1 MTRPAIFITGAAAG
15 IGRATAERF
24 AREGWFVGL
33 YDVDETGVRQLA
45 EAIGAAQCVA
55 GKLDTTDVAAFELAL
70 SDFFKASGS
79 RLDVLF
85 NNAGIAAVDAFEKL
99 PLTRHHRVVDVNL
112 KGVINGCYCALPYL
126 KQTPGAR
133 VISMCSA
140 SAIYGSPDF
149 AVYSATKFAV
159 RGLTEAL
166 NIEWQRHG
174 ILVMDVLPLFVATP
188 MVSQFE
194 TRPKS
199 LTSLGTNLTP
209 QGIAAKV
216 WRAAT
221 CSTFFAPVHWLVGA
235 QTWLTWIL
243 QKISPSRLNRL
254 ATKFLSGY

>member
-15 IGRATAERF
+15 IGRATAELF
-24 AREGWFVGL
+24 ASRGWFVGL
-33 YDVDETGVRQLA
+33 YDVDEQGVQALA
-45 EAIGAAQCVA
+45 TQIGVQQCSA
-55 GKLDTTDVAAFELAL
+55 GRLDTTDAAAFEQALA
-70 SDFFKASGS
+70 DFFKAAGS

-85 NNAGIAAVDAFEKL
+85 NNAGIAAVDAFENI
-99 PLTRHHRVVDVNL
+99 PLQRHHRVVDVNL
-112 KGVINGCYCALPYL
+112 KGVINGFYSALPFL

-140 SAIYGSPDF
+140 SAIYGAPDF

-166 NIEWQRHG
+166 NVEWQHHG
-174 ILVMDVLPLFVATP
+174 ILVMDVMPLFVATP

-199 LTSLGTNLTP
+199 LNLLGTHLTP
-209 QGIAAKV
+209 QDIAAKI

-221 CSTFFAPVHWLVGA
+221 ISRFCAPVHWLPGV
-235 QTWLTWIL
+235 QTWLTWLL
-243 QKISPSRLNRL
+243 QKLLPARVSRLS
-254 ATKFLSGY
+254 TKIMSGY

>member
-1 MTRPAIFITGAAAG
+1 MTRPAIFISGAAAG

-24 AREGWFVGL
+24 ISEGWFVGL
-33 YDVDETGVRQLA
+33 YDVDEGGVRKLA
-45 EAIGAAQCVA
+45 EQFGAQQSVA
-55 GKLDTTDVAAFELAL
+55 GKLDTTDPAGFELAL
-70 SDFFKASGS
+70 AGFFKASGA

-85 NNAGIAAVDAFEKL
+85 NNAGIAAVDAFENI
-99 PLTRHHRVVDVNL
+99 PLQRHHRVVDVNL
-112 KGVINGCYCALPYL
+112 KGVINACYAALPYL

-140 SAIYGSPDF
+140 SAIYGAPDF

-166 NIEWQRHG
+166 NVEWQRHG
-174 ILVMDVLPLFVATP
+174 ILVMDLMPLFVATP
-188 MVSQFE
+188 MVNQFE

-209 QGIAAKV
+209 QDVAAKV

-221 CSTFFAPVHWLVGA
+221 CARWCAPVHWLVGA
-235 QTWLTWIL
+235 QTWVTWLL
-243 QKISPSRLNRL
+243 QKVSPSWLNRL

>member
-15 IGRATAERF
+15 IGRATAELF
-24 AREGWFVGL
+24 ASRGWFVGL
-33 YDVDETGVRQLA
+33 YDVDQQGVAALA
-45 EAIGAAQCVA
+45 ERIGAGQAIA
-55 GKLDTTDVAAFELAL
+55 GRLDTTDAAAYAQALAG
-70 SDFFKASGS
+70 FFKASGS

-85 NNAGIAAVDAFEKL
+85 NNAGIASVDAFENI
-99 PLTRHHRVVDVNL
+99 PLERHHRLVDVNL
-112 KGVINGCYCALPYL
+112 KGVINGFYAALPYL

-140 SAIYGSPDF
+140 SAIYGAPDF

-174 ILVMDVLPLFVATP
+174 ILVMDLMPLFVATP

-194 TRPKS
+194 TQPKS
-199 LTSLGTNLTP
+199 LSRLGTNLTP
-209 QGIAAKV
+209 QDIAAKV

-221 CSTFFAPVHWLVGA
+221 INKWCAPVHWLPGV
-235 QTWLTWIL
+235 QTWLTWL
-243 QKISPSRLNRL
+243 MQKITPSRLNRRVTQL
-254 ATKFLSGY
+254 LSGY